1 MHAYFLNQ
9 DTPFTAKG
17 TKYSMASNGCMVV
30 FLSDQPPNGFFF
42 NFLTFIILYNNLIPI
57 SLPVTLE
64 LVKFGQALFIN
75 FVSLGFSSLS
85 P

>member
-1 MHAYFLNQ
+1 MFLLFF
-9 DTPFTAKG
+9 P
-17 TKYSMASNGCMVV
+17 
-30 FLSDQPPNGFFF
+30 SDEAPNSFFY

-75 FVSLGFSSLS
+75 AVSIDGILYFADNVWKKLALWTNNDF
-85 P
+85 

>member
-1 MHAYFLNQ
+1 MFDEIYFL
-9 DTPFTAKG
+9 
-17 TKYSMASNGCMVV
+17 
-30 FLSDQPPNGFFF
+30 FLSSAKAPNNFFY

-75 FVSLGFSSLS
+75 FVSISVFKYSLS
-85 P
+85 IK